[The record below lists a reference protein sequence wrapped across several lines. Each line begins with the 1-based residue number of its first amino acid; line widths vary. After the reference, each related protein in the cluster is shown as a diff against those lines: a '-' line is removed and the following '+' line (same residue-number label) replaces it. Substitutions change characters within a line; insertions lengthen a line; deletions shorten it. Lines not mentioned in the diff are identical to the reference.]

1 MFRPCIDVKDKK
13 VVQLE
18 QGERLVLTDSRQP
31 LEIAEIYHQDG
42 LSGGHIIDLQG
53 GGNAEVILPAL
64 KYHNLQVGG
73 GVRLENAK
81 TFLDHGATHI
91 ILSSFI
97 FDPKGIIRWDRLE
110 ELNKLIG
117 KKRIVLAPDVKN
129 DRNIYVQQWKVNT
142 GIRIDENKLLSK
154 LENFCDEF
162 LVHSIEVEGMEGG
175 IDLDLAK
182 LVRNNCSIPITYAGG
197 GTSVEIVRVLHHMGL
212 DITIGKAYYNG
223 SVSHQSLVEVN
234 RELASD

>member
-18 QGERLVLTDSRQP
+18 QGERLALTDTRKP
-31 LEIAEIYHQDG
+31 IEIAAIYYQDN
-42 LSGGHIIDLQG
+42 LKGGHIIDLQG
-53 GGNAEVILPAL
+53 GGNSDVILPAL

-73 GVRLENAK
+73 GIKLENAK
-81 TFLDHGATHI
+81 IFLDHGATHI

-97 FDPKGIIRWDRLE
+97 FDPKGIIRWDRLD
-110 ELNKLIG
+110 ELNQLIG

-142 GIRIDENKLLSK
+142 GIRIDKDKLLSK
-154 LENFCDEF
+154 LENYCDEF

-175 IDLDLAK
+175 IDLELAK
-182 LVRNNCSIPITYAGG
+182 LVRSQCNIPVTYAGG
-197 GTSVEIVRVLHHMGL
+197 GTNVEIVKILHHLGI

-223 SVSHQSLVEVN
+223 SVSHQSLVEMN
-234 RELASD
+234 QELTLE

>member
-31 LEIAEIYHQDG
+31 LEIAEIYHYDG

-73 GVRLENAK
+73 GIRLENAK

-91 ILSSFI
+91 ILSSFV

-110 ELNKLIG
+110 ELNKQIG

-154 LENFCDEF
+154 LENYCDEF

-182 LVRNNCSIPITYAGG
+182 LVRNNCSIPVTYAGG
-197 GTSVEIVRVLHHMGL
+197 GTNVEIVRVLHHLGL